1 MLVPDENKQ
10 LTQKEKEQLKQ
21 EVIKMLKTCYDPEI
35 PVDIYELGMIYE
47 IEIYD
52 DANVYIKMTLT
63 TPMCPVADTLPAEVR
78 YKVKSVE
85 GVKDCYVDLVW
96 EPAWDKSMMSETA
109 KMQLSWL
116 F

>member
-1 MLVPDENKQ
+1 MIEPSNTVLNEQ
-10 LTQKEKEQLKQ
+10 EKEKLKE
-21 EVIKMLKTCYDPEI
+21 EVINMLKTCYDPEI
-35 PVDIYELGMIYE
+35 PVNIYDLGMIYE
-47 IEIYD
+47 VEIYD

-63 TPMCPVADTLPAEVR
+63 TPMCPVADTLPNEVR
-78 YKVKSVE
+78 YKVKSIND
-85 GVKDCYVDLVW
+85 VKDCYVDLVW